1 MSLILSIK
9 DVYLERQSVVAFNF
23 KHQRRDNQE
32 SYANFNENQNRNR
45 KEKKCWKSITIIN
58 RPVTTSKFYGPDLT
72 PTPIAANLS
81 TSTTSSIITVS
92 ISSA

>member
-9 DVYLERQSVVAFNF
+9 DVYLERQSVVASNF

-58 RPVTTSKFYGPDLT
+58 RPVTTPKFYGPDAT
-72 PTPIAANLS
+72 PAAANPS